1 MGGICVGIAVK
12 ELLAL
17 DYFKDFYVVAGRKGV
32 YKEIQGITMFE
43 APDGFRW
50 SVGKELILSS
60 GYAIQQDPDCMR
72 RAFEEGGFQ
81 RASAIMIKRERYLP
95 QIPKDIMELCDRYE
109 VPLISMPFP
118 IPWMEVMS
126 QVNVAVMNR
135 TVRRFRIHNSDAIH
149 TSQQTYKVQKIQRIL
164 QAVESEMNFPA
175 YLYDVNEKK
184 GYYSSANFK
193 RISKS
198 FDLDN
203 AEYCVPTRPHTVHTL
218 CDYIQMKRIRL
229 TEPDDTGK
237 PRISWIQIPIIMN
250 GVVQAYFVVMES
262 RELLDY
268 YDEYSIRIAFLMLQ
282 AVYEQIMVTRNMGNI
297 GFENFILYA
306 LNSSDGDRDKLIEQA
321 NVQGISMDTRYV
333 CAVFRQINS
342 EVSARTERKIFA
354 DAFRMENVPDIGKLV
369 FLGENEGALLFE
381 VDAAVIHDRS
391 KLFRFLEEFKYKI
404 ESRLDEM
411 RLEFGISLEAK
422 TLPEIRSGIEKCRKV
437 LQLGPKL
444 DGGQFAWD
452 YEKLGPL
459 AWLQIP
465 EEELESM
472 LKKYR
477 ELMRDEKNVEVL
489 RTLKVYLENNMNY
502 SVTAEKLY
510 AHINTVRKR
519 IDKARDLLDIDW
531 EQRINRLNVEL
542 LLQFL
547 DL

>member
-1 MGGICVGIAVK
+1 MGIAVK

-32 YKEIQGITMFE
+32 YKEIQGITMLE

-60 GYAIQQDPDCMR
+60 GYAIQQDPGCIR
-72 RAFEEGGFQ
+72 RAFEEGSFQ
-81 RASAIMIKRERYLP
+81 RAAAMMIKRERYLP
-95 QIPKDIMELCDRYE
+95 QIPKDIMELCDKYE
-109 VPLISMPFP
+109 VPLISMPFSV
-118 IPWMEVMS
+118 PWMEVMS
-126 QVNVAVMNR
+126 QINVAVMNR

-149 TSQQTYKVQKIQRIL
+149 ASQQTYKVQKIQRIL

-175 YLYDVNEKK
+175 YLYDVNERK

-193 RISKS
+193 RITES
-198 FDLDN
+198 FGLEES
-203 AEYCVPTRPHTVHTL
+203 EYWLPTRPHTIHTL
-218 CDYIQMKRIRL
+218 CDYIQMRRIRL
-229 TEPDDTGK
+229 TESDDTGK

-250 GVVQAYFVVMES
+250 EVTQAYFIVMES

-282 AVYEQIMVTRNMGNI
+282 GVYEQIMVTRNMGNI

-306 LNSSDGDRDKLIEQA
+306 LNYNESDSDKLIEQA
-321 NVQGISMDTRYV
+321 NVQGISMDTKYA
-333 CAVFRQINS
+333 CAVFRQTDPS
-342 EVSARTERKIFA
+342 KSARSERKVFS
-354 DAFRMENVPDIGKLV
+354 DAFHAGNGQEIGKLV
-369 FLGENEGALLFE
+369 FLGENEGVLLFE
-381 VDAAVIHDRS
+381 SGTSVGQNREKMVQ
-391 KLFRFLEEFKYKI
+391 FLEKFRRKI
-404 ESRLDEM
+404 EDRFENM
-411 RLEFGISLEAK
+411 KLEIGICMEQK
-422 TLPEIRSGIEKCRKV
+422 TLSEIRSGIEKCRKAIK
-437 LQLGPKL
+437 LGRKL
-444 DGGQFAWD
+444 DAGQSVWD

-465 EEELESM
+465 EDELENM

-477 ELMRDEKNVEVL
+477 DLMKDEKNIEIL

-519 IDKARDLLDIDW
+519 IDKANDLLNIDW
-531 EQRINRLNVEL
+531 DQRINRLNVEL

>member
-1 MGGICVGIAVK
+1 MGIAVK

-32 YKEIQGITMFE
+32 YKEIQGITMLE

-60 GYAIQQDPDCMR
+60 GYAIMQDPDCIR

-81 RASAIMIKRERYLP
+81 RAAAIMLKRERYLP
-95 QIPKDIMELCDRYE
+95 QIPKQIMELCDKYE
-109 VPLISMPFP
+109 VPLISMPFS

-126 QVNVAVMNR
+126 QINVAVMNR

-193 RISKS
+193 RISES
-198 FDLDN
+198 FGLDN
-203 AEYCVPTRPHTVHTL
+203 AEYCVPTRPHTIHTL

-250 GVVQAYFVVMES
+250 DVTQAYFVVMES

-306 LNSSDGDRDKLIEQA
+306 LNSADADRDKLVEQA

-333 CAVFRQINS
+333 CAVFRQRNDGI
-342 EVSARTERKIFA
+342 SARNERKVFA
-354 DAFRMENVPDIGKLV
+354 DAFRVEHAPDMGKLA

-381 VDAAVIHDRS
+381 IDAAVSHDCS
-391 KLFRFLEEFKYKI
+391 KLLRFLEEFKYKVETRI
-404 ESRLDEM
+404 SGM
-411 RLEFGISLEAK
+411 RLEFG
-422 TLPEIRSGIEKCRKV
+422 
-437 LQLGPKL
+437 
-444 DGGQFAWD
+444 
-452 YEKLGPL
+452 
-459 AWLQIP
+459 
-465 EEELESM
+465 
-472 LKKYR
+472 
-477 ELMRDEKNVEVL
+477 
-489 RTLKVYLENNMNY
+489 
-502 SVTAEKLY
+502 
-510 AHINTVRKR
+510 
-519 IDKARDLLDIDW
+519 
-531 EQRINRLNVEL
+531 
-542 LLQFL
+542 
-547 DL
+547 

>member
-1 MGGICVGIAVK
+1 MGIAVK

-17 DYFKDFYVVAGRKGV
+17 DYFRDFYVVAGRKGV
-32 YKEIQGITMFE
+32 YKEIQGITMLE

-60 GYAIQQDPDCMR
+60 GYAIQQDPDCIR
-72 RAFEEGGFQ
+72 RAFEEGSFQ
-81 RASAIMIKRERYLP
+81 RAAAMMIKRERYLP
-95 QIPKDIMELCDRYE
+95 QIPKDIMELCDKYE
-109 VPLISMPFP
+109 VPLISMPFSV
-118 IPWMEVMS
+118 PWMEVMS
-126 QVNVAVMNR
+126 QINVAVMNR

-149 TSQQTYKVQKIQRIL
+149 ASQQTYKVQKIQRIL

-175 YLYDVNEKK
+175 YLYDVNERK

-193 RISKS
+193 RITES
-198 FDLDN
+198 FGLDES
-203 AEYCVPTRPHTVHTL
+203 EYWLPTRPHTIHTL
-218 CDYIQMKRIRL
+218 CDYIQMRRIRL

-250 GVVQAYFVVMES
+250 GVTQAYFIVMES

-282 AVYEQIMVTRNMGNI
+282 GVYEQIMVTRNMGNI

-306 LNSSDGDRDKLIEQA
+306 LNYNESDSDKLIEQA
-321 NVQGISMDTRYV
+321 NVQGISMDTKYA
-333 CAVFRQINS
+333 CAVFRQTDATG
-342 EVSARTERKIFA
+342 SARSERKIFA
-354 DAFRMENVPDIGKLV
+354 DAFHAGNVQEIGKLV

-381 VDAAVIHDRS
+381 GGTSVGQDRD
-391 KLFRFLEEFKYKI
+391 KMVRFLDDFRHRI
-404 ESRLDEM
+404 EDRFDNM
-411 RLEFGISLEAK
+411 KLEFGICMEQK
-422 TLPEIRSGIEKCRKV
+422 TLPEIRSGIEKCRKAIK
-437 LQLGPKL
+437 LGRKL
-444 DGGQFAWD
+444 DTGQFVWD

-465 EEELESM
+465 DDELENM

-477 ELMRDEKNVEVL
+477 DLMKYEKNIEVL

-519 IDKARDLLDIDW
+519 IDKANDLLNIDW
-531 EQRINRLNVEL
+531 DQRINRLNVEL

>member
-1 MGGICVGIAVK
+1 MGIAVK

-32 YKEIQGITMFE
+32 YKEIQGITMLE

-60 GYAIQQDPDCMR
+60 GYAIQQDPDCIR
-72 RAFEEGGFQ
+72 RAFEEGSFQ
-81 RASAIMIKRERYLP
+81 RAAAMMIKRERYLP
-95 QIPKDIMELCDRYE
+95 QIPKDIMELCDKYD
-109 VPLISMPFP
+109 VPLISMPFSV
-118 IPWMEVMS
+118 PWMEVMS
-126 QVNVAVMNR
+126 QINVAVMNR

-149 TSQQTYKVQKIQRIL
+149 ASQQTYKVQKIQRIL

-175 YLYDVNEKK
+175 YLYDVNERK

-193 RISKS
+193 RITES
-198 FDLDN
+198 FGLEES
-203 AEYCVPTRPHTVHTL
+203 EYWLPTRPHTIHTL
-218 CDYIQMKRIRL
+218 CDYIQMRRIRL

-250 GVVQAYFVVMES
+250 GVTQAYFIVMES

-282 AVYEQIMVTRNMGNI
+282 GVYEQIMVTRNMGNI

-306 LNSSDGDRDKLIEQA
+306 LNYNENDSDKLIEQA
-321 NVQGISMDTRYV
+321 NVQGISTDRKYA
-333 CAVFRQINS
+333 CAVFRQTDPS
-342 EVSARTERKIFA
+342 SSARSERKIFS
-354 DAFRMENVPDIGKLV
+354 DAFHAGNVQEIGKLV

-381 VDAAVIHDRS
+381 GSTSGGQDRD
-391 KLFRFLEEFKYKI
+391 KMVRFLDEFRHRI
-404 ESRLDEM
+404 EDRFDSM
-411 RLEFGISLEAK
+411 KLEFGICMEQK
-422 TLPEIRSGIEKCRKV
+422 TLPEIRSGIEKCRKAIK
-437 LQLGPKL
+437 LGRKL
-444 DGGQFAWD
+444 DAGQFVWD

-465 EEELESM
+465 DDELENM

-477 ELMRDEKNVEVL
+477 DLMKDEKNIEVL

-519 IDKARDLLDIDW
+519 IDKANDLLNIDW
-531 EQRINRLNVEL
+531 DQRINRLNVEL